1 MILKKEKIG
10 AIKKGIKSIY
20 DYSKDIEKLLVY
32 FKSDFWKSLLKAFE
46 QPEANCFRVCYELR
60 QIFIEYNNVVESIC
74 VPENDKK
81 IMKDIGDL
89 YKTDDFAYHLNEKI
103 KIFFHN
109 KKEKTNTEILGFIKE
124 FNPYY
129 QEDKYKFK
137 RDAYILEDLNFQYDL
152 NNDDEDYKK
161 EHASFII
168 NFHTLDYEDIFK
180 DNMVKFLELMVNK
193 IKDISSFDTTLDL
206 IRVDKIGEKV
216 TEYIQKLK
224 NKYEILIKPEVEK
237 LTGKLKRPTEIIAKF
252 EKLIFEQEN
261 NIDFLK
267 DNITKLRFRYLIYN
281 ELIKICNDDKYKIMK
296 DFIYK
301 QYLNNINNIDSIIIL
316 IDSLGENDKDN
327 FLKELMKK
335 CKFTKDEFYKP
346 EENNKINLLCA
357 LKNKLKKISPDIE
370 NTLTEI
376 FKDLDQEEIHKKKLE
391 ELWKFLSRKILIIN
405 LKKLLV

>member
-1 MILKKEKIG
+1 M
-10 AIKKGIKSIY
+10 
-20 DYSKDIEKLLVY
+20 
-32 FKSDFWKSLLKAFE
+32 
-46 QPEANCFRVCYELR
+46 R
-60 QIFIEYNNVVESIC
+60 
-74 VPENDKK
+74 PENDKK

-193 IKDISSFDTTLDL
+193 IKDISSFDTTIDL
-206 IRVDKIGEKV
+206 IRVDEIGKSV

-224 NKYEILIKPEVEK
+224 NKYEILIKQEVEK
-237 LTGKLKRPTEIIAKF
+237 LSGNKLKRPTEIIAKF

-261 NIDFLK
+261 NIDLK
-267 DNITKLRFRYLIYN
+267 DNINKLRIRYLIYN
-281 ELIKICNDDKYKIMK
+281 ELIKICNEDKYKITYKK
-296 DFIYK
+296 DTVG
-301 QYLNNINNIDSIIIL
+301 SI
-316 IDSLGENDKDN
+316 
-327 FLKELMKK
+327 
-335 CKFTKDEFYKP
+335 
-346 EENNKINLLCA
+346 EENLTVIEFDMHAQITILLR
-357 LKNKLKKISPDIE
+357 NGY
-370 NTLTEI
+370 
-376 FKDLDQEEIHKKKLE
+376 
-391 ELWKFLSRKILIIN
+391 KILSVR
-405 LKKLLV
+405 LLEKPAEENVEDGEAR

>member
-74 VPENDKK
+74 DPENDKK

-193 IKDISSFDTTLDL
+193 IKDISSFDTTIDL
-206 IRVDKIGEKV
+206 IRVDEIGKSV

-224 NKYEILIKPEVEK
+224 NKYEILIKQEVEK
-237 LTGKLKRPTEIIAKF
+237 LSGNKLKRPTEIIAKF

-267 DNITKLRFRYLIYN
+267 DNINKLRIRYLIYN
-281 ELIKICNDDKYKIMK
+281 ELIKICNEDKYKIMK

-301 QYLNNINNIDSIIIL
+301 QYLNNIKNIDSIIIL
-316 IDSLGENDKDN
+316 IDSLGKKDKDN

-357 LKNKLKKISPDIE
+357 LYEKEKLTQVKGDISTILGQITTDIDKQ
-370 NTLTEI
+370 EI
-376 FKDLDQEEIHKKKLE
+376 EKKKLE
-391 ELWKFLSRKILIIN
+391 EFFQNKE
-405 LKKLLV
+405 

>member
-1 MILKKEKIG
+1 M
-10 AIKKGIKSIY
+10 
-20 DYSKDIEKLLVY
+20 
-32 FKSDFWKSLLKAFE
+32 
-46 QPEANCFRVCYELR
+46 R
-60 QIFIEYNNVVESIC
+60 
-74 VPENDKK
+74 PENDKK

-193 IKDISSFDTTLDL
+193 IKDISSFDTTIDL
-206 IRVDKIGEKV
+206 IRVDEIGKSV

-224 NKYEILIKPEVEK
+224 NKYEILIKQEVEK
-237 LTGKLKRPTEIIAKF
+237 LSGNKLKRPTEIIAKF

-267 DNITKLRFRYLIYN
+267 DNINKLRIRYLIYN
-281 ELIKICNDDKYKIMK
+281 ELIKICNEDKYKIMK

-301 QYLNNINNIDSIIIL
+301 QYLNNIKNIDSIIIL
-316 IDSLGENDKDN
+316 IDSLG
-327 FLKELMKK
+327 KK
-335 CKFTKDEFYKP
+335 TKITF
-346 EENNKINLLCA
+346 
-357 LKNKLKKISPDIE
+357 
-370 NTLTEI
+370 
-376 FKDLDQEEIHKKKLE
+376 
-391 ELWKFLSRKILIIN
+391 
-405 LKKLLV
+405 